1 MIFPVFFGKNTG
13 TKEKRKIK
21 RLKEIF
27 GTIFAYYIKCKVFL
41 SINIF
46 TGKLDER
53 KEERK
58 DEA

>member
-21 RLKEIF
+21 RYKEIF
-27 GTIFAYYIKCKVFL
+27 GTIFACYIKRKVFL